1 MKCHGLALIDVL
13 ILTLLPLTAH
23 AQSNGIKEITGALI
37 EKVGIHGNIS
47 YRYPF
52 DSDVRSNWGKGVSM
66 GLSPGRTNGRRYPF
80 ALTLFTQGL
89 TGPNGEGFASVRTWA
104 ILGGIGYGWH
114 FGRFSPGVQMQT
126 GYAFNHATLEEHSE
140 HAFNV
145 PNGTVSVNSDNS
157 WLLRPEIKAEYFI
170 THKFTVR
177 VSGDYVYMRP
187 GIVVTTPNQRLERQW
202 DESNLHANFGVAF
215 YPFRKP

>member
-1 MKCHGLALIDVL
+1 MKCYLALIDVL
-13 ILTLLPLTAH
+13 ILTLVPSTAH
-23 AQSNGIKEITGALI
+23 AQSNVIKEMTAQLI
-37 EKVGIHGNIS
+37 EKIGIHGNIS
-47 YRYPF
+47 HRYPL
-52 DSDVRSNWGKGVSM
+52 DSDVTNNWGKGVSI
-66 GLSPGRTNGRRYPF
+66 GLSPGRTNGWRYPF
-80 ALTLFTQGL
+80 ALTFFTQGL
-89 TGPNGEGFASVRTWA
+89 NGPNGEGFASVRTRA

-114 FGRFSPGVQMQT
+114 FGRLSTGVQMQT
-126 GYAFNHATLEEHSE
+126 GYAFNHATLEEDSE

-145 PNGTVSVNSDNS
+145 PNGTVSIDSDNS

-187 GIVVTTPNQRLERQW
+187 GMVVTTLHQRVERQW
-202 DESNLHANFGVAF
+202 DESNLHANVGVAF